1 MDNFLE
7 RITLTDEEGNDVEFE
22 VITKLDIEENEYFIV
37 VPSGSED
44 LDAVAL
50 KVVEDEAGNEVL
62 VSVDDEDEFNM
73 VAEAYE
79 TLSEEGLLD

>member
-37 VPSGSED
+37 VPAGSED

>member
-1 MDNFLE
+1 MDNYLE
-7 RITLTDEEGNDVEFE
+7 KVILTDEEGNDIEFE

-37 VPSGSED
+37 VPAGSED

-50 KVVEDEAGNEVL
+50 KVIEDEDGNEVL